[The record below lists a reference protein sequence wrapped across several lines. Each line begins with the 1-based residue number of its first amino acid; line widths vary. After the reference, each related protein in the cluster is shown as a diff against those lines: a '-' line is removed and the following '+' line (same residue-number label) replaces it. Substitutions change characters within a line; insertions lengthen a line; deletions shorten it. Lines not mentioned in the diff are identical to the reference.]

1 MRIAVA
7 ATPEVAIPTLDALLA
22 SKHELVC
29 VITKPDALAGR
40 GRALQAT
47 PVAYWAERNN
57 VTLYKPESSELIGE
71 LIADLDLVVTIGF
84 GLLLPLEILEKPRYG
99 FINLHFSL
107 LPRWRGAAPVQ
118 RAIEAGD
125 SVTGVTVFQL
135 DAGMDTGPIYTSAQI
150 PLSVSTTAD
159 QLFQSLA
166 ILGVEPV
173 LQTLELV
180 ERGER
185 PTAQENA
192 GASRAYKLSK
202 EEGRIDWSLSAEVI
216 NRKVNAFNPAP
227 GAWSN
232 FRGQVIKIDKVRF
245 SDQIALAGQL
255 KVVEK
260 SIYIGTATSAL
271 ELLEVTPSGKA
282 KMTAASWA
290 NGARLGATDMLQ

>member
-22 SKHELVC
+22 SEHELLC
-29 VITKPDALAGR
+29 VITRPDAPAGR
-40 GRALQAT
+40 GRALQST
-47 PVAYWAERNN
+47 PVANWAETNN
-57 VTLYKPESSELIGE
+57 VKLFKPDTSQALGE
-71 LIADLDLVVTIGF
+71 LIEDLDLVVTIGY
-84 GLLLPLEILEKPRYG
+84 GLLLPVETLQKPKHG

-135 DAGMDTGPIYTSAQI
+135 DAGMDTGPIYLSAQI
-150 PLSVSTTAD
+150 PLSTSTTAD

-166 ILGVEPV
+166 NLGVEPV
-173 LQTLELV
+173 MKTLDLI

-185 PTAQENA
+185 PSPQEDE
-192 GASRAYKLSK
+192 GATRAYKLSK
-202 EEGRIDWSLSAEVI
+202 EEGLIDWNSDAEVI
-216 NRKVNAFNPAP
+216 NRKINAFSPDP

-232 FRGQVIKIDKVRF
+232 FRGQIIKINKVRV
-245 SDQIALAGQL
+245 SNESADAGVL
-255 KVVEK
+255 KAVEK

-282 KMTAASWA
+282 QMSATSWA
-290 NGARLGATDMLQ
+290 NGARLNATDMLH

>member
-1 MRIAVA
+1 M
-7 ATPEVAIPTLDALLA
+7 T
-22 SKHELVC
+22 
-29 VITKPDALAGR
+29 
-40 GRALQAT
+40 
-47 PVAYWAERNN
+47 
-57 VTLYKPESSELIGE
+57 
-71 LIADLDLVVTIGF
+71 ADLDLVVTIGF